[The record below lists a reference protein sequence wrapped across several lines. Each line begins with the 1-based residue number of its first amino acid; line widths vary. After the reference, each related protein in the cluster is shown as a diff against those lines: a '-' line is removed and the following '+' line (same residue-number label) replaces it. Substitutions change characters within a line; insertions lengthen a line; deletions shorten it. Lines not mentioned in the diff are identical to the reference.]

1 MIEDKLVRTWCA
13 DSEGGCRFQMSSGL
27 GATAMGIGVSHGT
40 GGEDGSNVRC
50 RLSLAAVGGN
60 STGTGADDQGKKKG
74 NAGVGGEHGSG
85 ISVTDFAGAGAG
97 NGLDGLDGLDGGLE
111 RCSLEEVR
119 TWGSS
124 FDKLMKSA
132 AGRKLFREFLVS
144 EYSEENIAFWL
155 ACEQLKRESNPEKI
169 EEKARY
175 IYEDYISILSP
186 KEVSLDSRVREIVN
200 RNMVE
205 PTPHTFDEAQ
215 LQIYTLM
222 HRDSYPRFVNSEIYR
237 RVARMN
243 NSAPPSP
250 STGQEHSVT
259 IGRTVRQGFRNTL
272 LVGEP
277 PSRQG
282 IARADMADEA
292 NPSQEGI
299 SIPSGGRRA
308 FWSRQIART
317 EVGSLFS
324 DSLFHAKAQ
333 RGHEF
338 GAERMH
344 AGRWIVA
351 GERKVTRSHG
361 DGGHQTRTPS
371 ILPCPSLF
379 EPRNLPSL

>member
-1 MIEDKLVRTWCA
+1 MIEHQDKLVRTWCA

-40 GGEDGSNVRC
+40 GGEGVAGGC
-50 RLSLAAVGGN
+50 RLRAQNQGQASGSTMQHSNPQQSSQQQQQSQQQQAPASQQQSQQQQRQAAGFTGRSKKDNCCLCWCCCCSCSLAAVGGN

-250 STGQEHSVT
+250 STGQEHS
-259 IGRTVRQGFRNTL
+259 GK
-272 LVGEP
+272 
-277 PSRQG
+277 
-282 IARADMADEA
+282 
-292 NPSQEGI
+292 
-299 SIPSGGRRA
+299 
-308 FWSRQIART
+308 
-317 EVGSLFS
+317 
-324 DSLFHAKAQ
+324 AKSK
-333 RGHEF
+333 RG
-338 GAERMH
+338 
-344 AGRWIVA
+344 
-351 GERKVTRSHG
+351 T
-361 DGGHQTRTPS
+361 T
-371 ILPCPSLF
+371 
-379 EPRNLPSL
+379 